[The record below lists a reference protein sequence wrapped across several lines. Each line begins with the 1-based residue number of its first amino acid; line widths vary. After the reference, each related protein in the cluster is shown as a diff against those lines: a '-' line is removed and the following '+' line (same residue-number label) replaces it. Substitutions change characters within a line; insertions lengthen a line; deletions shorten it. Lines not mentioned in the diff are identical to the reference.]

1 MFWQDWT
8 DIRRTQTDDKI
19 IPYLILKS
27 DTEFFL
33 QFAYKIFPL
42 KKHQADQEQKA

>member
-8 DIRRTQTDDKI
+8 DIRRTQTDDKK

-27 DTEFFL
+27 DTEFFCSSRIKS
-33 QFAYKIFPL
+33 FHL